1 MAAASQAGL
10 AYARSTELAYFKR
23 WHGWFMYQVRQPRDA
38 ASITTHPVPDF
49 AARFFTRHYLGKEPV
64 TEEDS
69 DAFEN
74 EVIAYLAALYDRDEA
89 VLPPEAPREP
99 SEVMTPEVMTPEVM
113 TSGAMTRPAAFPDVQ
128 AAGAQCATPARRP
141 VGHP

>member
-23 WHGWFMYQVRQPRDA
+23 WHGWFIYQMRQARDV
-38 ASITTHPVPDF
+38 ASCATHPVPDF

-74 EVIAYLAALYDRDEA
+74 EVIAYLAALYDRNEA
-89 VLPPEAPREP
+89 VLPPEAPREL
-99 SEVMTPEVMTPEVM
+99 
-113 TSGAMTRPAAFPDVQ
+113 SGAMARPAVFPDVQ
-128 AAGAQCATPARRP
+128 AAEAQCATPARRP
-141 VGHP
+141 VGNP